1 MNSIKEVTQMTGI
14 SASTLRYYENEGL
27 L

>member
-1 MNSIKEVTQMTGI
+1 MTGI